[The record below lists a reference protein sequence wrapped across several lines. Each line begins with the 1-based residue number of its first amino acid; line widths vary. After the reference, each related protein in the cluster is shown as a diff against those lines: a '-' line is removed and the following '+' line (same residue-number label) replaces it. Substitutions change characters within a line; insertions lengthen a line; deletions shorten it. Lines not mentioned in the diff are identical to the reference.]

1 MPTSMSKV
9 VFISCTAA
17 TALSFSTPPF
27 SIINHRHA
35 SPKATAHQRHLRPFF
50 SLNSNDDTENLLEKA
65 RRLRREISAIESS
78 KVELQRENDVKDRAR
93 HAAEME
99 MKERKD
105 NLRMKYSAEVPI
117 LKDMGEEVMERVDF
131 PPRLKGG
138 EFVWM

>member
-1 MPTSMSKV
+1 MSKV

-17 TALSFSTPPF
+17 TALSFSSPPF

-35 SPKATAHQRHLRPFF
+35 SPKATAHQRHLRL

-65 RRLRREISAIESS
+65 RRLRQEISAIESS
-78 KVELQRENDVKDRAR
+78 KVELQREKDLKDRAQQ
-93 HAAEME
+93 AAEME

-105 NLRMKYSAEVPI
+105 NMRMRYSAEVPI

-131 PPRLKGG
+131 PPKLKGG
-138 EFVWM
+138 EFVCI